1 MKNTMVWI
9 ITIVLMSV
17 DVYII
22 FTDPLERQYDLVQIV
37 MAWYLVTLLLDF
49 LFRHNNTYGV
59 IRNVIATVLLCVLY
73 FVFPS
78 MYNNMRYAVVLI
90 INIILVL
97 AGFFLLIVDPL
108 NKQLPVKMIAIWF
121 IVFVILDYPLRHYK
135 IYKEI
140 RIFLYMI
147 FLSLLYWL
155 FPA

>member
-1 MKNTMVWI
+1 MIGAIYLSLKMNMTMKNTMVWI

-73 FVFPS
+73 FVF
-78 MYNNMRYAVVLI
+78 
-90 INIILVL
+90 
-97 AGFFLLIVDPL
+97 
-108 NKQLPVKMIAIWF
+108 
-121 IVFVILDYPLRHYK
+121 H
-135 IYKEI
+135 
-140 RIFLYMI
+140 
-147 FLSLLYWL
+147 
-155 FPA
+155 